1 MALEQ
6 AVLSAAH
13 ASEVLQLK
21 WSKHC
26 GDSVY
31 RFLDVFLKHEKNRTQ
46 VVSKGKTLPGFGHCP
61 KMTAEAGPLD
71 GTTSE
76 LNKECSSEAV
86 LEIGS
91 KDLKSSIE
99 LRLDASGAGGPPTTP
114 SLQPPPDLSFDK
126 KILRAYIMQ
135 PGTENFRPQ
144 KAVSPTLSRAASTHM
159 VVRYTCH
166 RAGVSL
172 IVVTIYVAQHKPI
185 DFVWRKRCAEPKVHT
200 SKALTAPQAMTFAFL
215 VCGGIGMVVCMVCLF
230 CSSDQDKK
238 ELFRGP
244 PVVHRKKGSRD
255 IDFWQVPDSQ
265 KVGYEYEEEV
275 IYHTGRT

>member
-1 MALEQ
+1 MALKTAGLRIGYFGHYSIYHNEN
-6 AVLSAAH
+6 
-13 ASEVLQLK
+13 QLK
-21 WSKHC
+21 A
-26 GDSVY
+26 
-31 RFLDVFLKHEKNRTQ
+31 R
-46 VVSKGKTLPGFGHCP
+46 KTL
-61 KMTAEAGPLD
+61 LD
-71 GTTSE
+71 RYLLHGGQVFE
-76 LNKECSSEAV
+76 IMAIDEEEDRGQPPSSGLTDAKIE
-86 LEIGS
+86 
-91 KDLKSSIE
+91 DLKSSIE

-144 KAVSPTLSRAASTHM
+144 KAVSPTLSRASSTHM

-185 DFVWRKRCAEPKVHT
+185 DFVWHKRCAEPKVHT